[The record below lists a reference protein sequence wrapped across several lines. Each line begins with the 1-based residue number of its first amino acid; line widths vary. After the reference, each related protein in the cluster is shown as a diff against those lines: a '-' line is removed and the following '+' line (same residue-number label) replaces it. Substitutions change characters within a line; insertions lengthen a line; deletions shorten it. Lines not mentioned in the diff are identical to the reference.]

1 MDSLSYLREQI
12 KYAVNTYGMVDDKF
26 RLYFI
31 EFIIVHLPQQLEGL
45 LDVSFKVIFKMGLYA
60 VNENYY

>member
-1 MDSLSYLREQI
+1 
-12 KYAVNTYGMVDDKF
+12 MVDDKF